1 MSSSALNSALSA
13 LFANSGSVAQRAGN
27 IANAQTGGYKAVE
40 ARLSSY
46 VGQNGAGGGV
56 SATPALSASVQGA
69 ILQTASATSIAVT
82 GSGWLPVRANAS
94 AGAEILYT
102 RRGDFAPDAEGYLR
116 NGAGNVLQARAVNAT
131 GPLVPVRIDRA
142 AVPAQP
148 TTTASY
154 AANLPANAPPG
165 TVFNGGSVAIVDAQ
179 GNTRSF
185 DIVWYNRTTAGGT
198 LPGVP
203 AGATTGTA
211 AIPASAAGT
220 VPQWRAVLTART
232 GSANGPESLALD
244 FSFGTTANVDAGL
257 PVAVGVQST
266 NPATLSAASAA
277 GRVTIGYGAPTATP
291 APLQQIAVEFG
302 APSSS
307 SATPS
312 QLGAPGGVTS
322 FGGTTIS
329 ISKSTADGATAGT
342 FIGAGI
348 DAAGQVYATYSNG
361 RTVPQYQLSLA
372 NFANP
377 GGLVAADGEAFRAGA
392 ASGDPTLGASGQGA
406 FAANAGEASNVDL
419 GDELVRTMVA
429 QRAYSASARLVAAS
443 DAMLKELVRLRQR

>member
-1 MSSSALNSALSA
+1 MSNSALNSALSA
-13 LFANSGSVAQRAGN
+13 LFAHANAVSNRAGN
-27 IANAQTGGYKAVE
+27 VANAQTGGYKAIE
-40 ARLSSY
+40 ARLSSF
-46 VGQNGAGGGV
+46 VSQGAAGGV
-56 SATPALSASVQGA
+56 LATPALSAAVQGA
-69 ILQTASATSIAVT
+69 ILQTPSATSIAVA
-82 GSGWLPVRANAS
+82 GSGWLPVRADTS
-94 AGAEILYT
+94 AGSELLYT
-102 RRGDFAPDAEGYLR
+102 RRGDFAPDGEGYLR
-116 NGAGNVLQARAVNAT
+116 NGAGQVLQAQSVSAA

-142 AVPAQP
+142 SVPAQP

-165 TVFNGGSVAIVDAQ
+165 TVFNGGSITVVDAQ
-179 GNTRSF
+179 GTARSF

-232 GSANGPESLALD
+232 GSANGPESLAMD

-257 PVAVGVQST
+257 PVAVAVQST
-266 NPATLSAASAA
+266 NPATLSAASSA

-291 APLQQIAVEFG
+291 VPLQQVAVEFG
-302 APSSS
+302 APSSTA
-307 SATPS
+307 ATPS
-312 QLGAPGGVTS
+312 QLGAPGGLTS
-322 FGGTTIS
+322 FGGTAIS
-329 ISKSTADGATAGT
+329 ISRASADGATAGT

-361 RTVPQYQLSLA
+361 RIVPQYRLA
-372 NFANP
+372 LADFPNP
-377 GGLVAADGEAFRAGA
+377 GGLVAAGGEAFRAGPEA
-392 ASGDPTLGASGQGA
+392 GAPALSASGQRA
-406 FAANAGEASNVDL
+406 FAANAGEASNVDI

-429 QRAYSASARLVAAS
+429 QRAYTASARLVAAS